1 MLPKPVFELKHCGT
15 LNRMKKFRIGLLIG
29 AVMLVIAE
37 LAIID
42 YDRFWESKNVG
53 NYLIILSMILVI
65 LSLVGAIKT
74 DKK

>member
-1 MLPKPVFELKHCGT
+1 
-15 LNRMKKFRIGLLIG
+15 MKKFRIGLLIG